1 MLAPDFSPRA
11 SAPLIPFTY
20 TGREWEP
27 EVGMYFF
34 RARFMDPRLG
44 RFISQDP
51 LGVVASGLNLQ
62 AYAGNNPVG
71 YTDPLGLEKSA
82 PNNAGNPNWTAQ
94 DRLAAGYAKA
104 VYGQDGVT
112 GGLLK
117 QMGIPYNP
125 KDGFAAALYQ
135 GPDGKY
141 YLAMRGTEPLTWA
154 DWKANLTQGL
164 NISASQYNQANSLA
178 TMVYFAL
185 GGTGNAGGA
194 PSNFVLVGHS
204 LGGGLASAA
213 ANNTGVNAITFN
225 AAGLSEQY
233 NNGYLSGDIRAHYIR
248 GEILSTAQDYSPM
261 YNAVGTRISHPAPHW
276 YTDPVS
282 RHLMSSFDGL

>member
-1 MLAPDFSPRA
+1 MPPSRRA
-11 SAPLIPFTY
+11 SRWQNARPANRLAGPKTASRKFFSRPSILRPELLPQVTETHQESLTY
-20 TGREWEP
+20 VFVFVSGC
-27 EVGMYFF
+27 
-34 RARFMDPRLG
+34 
-44 RFISQDP
+44 
-51 LGVVASGLNLQ
+51 VV
-62 AYAGNNPVG
+62 
-71 YTDPLGLEKSA
+71 A